1 MSLLEVFSWW
11 WTPRSF
17 LNVPVNSKTTHA
29 PPPLRL
35 PHRANPR
42 AFGSLKN
49 FGQIPRYV
57 GRLDGQMPLKSVK
70 SPLFQKR
77 LLKNFSMRKN
87 RLFKCKYSKISYLT
101 QPKYPKS
108 WNTVLRRFVHFNKNC
123 LFPECTFNRLFQRL
137 SNAPTKQWTRER
149 AKNYEI
155 LLLVT
160 LTSVLTR
167 MSMPDWASLILG
179 HFGVGRWLVHKSEIF
194 ALTRHSQKQRFRMST
209 VNT

>member
-1 MSLLEVFSWW
+1 MPPPPPPSPPGKTPGIWLFEKFWSNSTVCWQVRWSNAAEKRQIPTFSK
-11 WTPRSF
+11 
-17 LNVPVNSKTTHA
+17 KTT
-29 PPPLRL
+29 
-35 PHRANPR
+35 
-42 AFGSLKN
+42 
-49 FGQIPRYV
+49 I
-57 GRLDGQMPLKSVK
+57 
-70 SPLFQKR
+70 
-77 LLKNFSMRKN
+77 NFSMRKN

>member
-1 MSLLEVFSWW
+1 M
-11 WTPRSF
+11 
-17 LNVPVNSKTTHA
+17 
-29 PPPLRL
+29 PPPPPSL

-123 LFPECTFNRLFQRL
+123 LFRECTFNRLFQRL